1 MASARNFRVTETQRA
16 NSDTFEIPSI
26 FWVLAMKTLK
36 FSQKIVIT
44 ASLVTITAFAAFA
57 LFNDYRQRSALQS
70 DLDASLREVGGLA
83 ANNIESWLDGR
94 IQLVESLGQRLA
106 VSGADIRTLPQSVG
120 LPVYGANFQLTFFGG
135 QDGLMYSV
143 PSGTRAADYDPRTR
157 GWYKAAQATNASIV
171 TEPYIAA
178 SSGKLVITVATPVRV
193 DKQLIGVAAADMGL
207 DVVTEVIN
215 SLQIKGA
222 GHAFL
227 VTGEGKLLVHPNKEF
242 VLSPIERLFPG
253 DVPKIKDGT
262 FLVKPEDGVAR
273 YISFKKIQGVP
284 STDWY
289 VGLVLDEKTAFAM
302 LDESRASALVAG
314 ITAVV
319 LSLLIIGLVIR
330 ALMRPLR
337 AMGRAM
343 EAIASGDGDLTK
355 RLSIDTHDEF
365 GELASAFNRF
375 VARIH
380 SSIQQVSLATDSLND
395 VTRLVVSA
403 STSSLKSSDD
413 QAHRTNSVAAAINQ
427 LGASA
432 QQIARNAADASQG
445 ATGALQQA
453 EKGRD
458 VVNKTMGTMKELS
471 EKVSA
476 ASVTIE
482 TLNGR
487 TVDIGHILEVI
498 RSISEQTNLLA
509 LNAAIEAARAGD
521 AGRGFAVVAD
531 EVRSLAHRTQS
542 SAREIQ
548 SMIEEL
554 QVGSREA
561 VTIMTESQ
569 RYSDS
574 SVSIA
579 QHAGEHLASVTQQ
592 IDEIDGM
599 NQSVAAATEEQTAVI
614 EALNV
619 DIVEINTLNQQGVL
633 NLQATLHACGDLE
646 NQAERLKLLV
656 GNFRI

>member
-1 MASARNFRVTETQRA
+1 
-16 NSDTFEIPSI
+16 
-26 FWVLAMKTLK
+26 MKSLR

-44 ASLVTITAFAAFA
+44 ASLVTIAAFAAFA
-57 LFNDYRQRSALQS
+57 LFNDFRQRVAMQA

-83 ANNIESWLDGR
+83 ASNIKSWLDGR
-94 IQLVESLGQRLA
+94 IQLVETLGQQ
-106 VSGADIRTLPQSVG
+106 VTISGTDVQTLSKSVG
-120 LPVYGANFQLTFFGG
+120 LPVYGTNFQLTFFGG

-143 PSGTRAADYDPRTR
+143 PTGNRAADYDPRVR
-157 GWYKAAQATNASIV
+157 GWYKAAQAANASIV

-193 DKQLIGVAAADMGL
+193 GNQLAGVAAADMGL
-207 DVVTEVIN
+207 DVVTDVIN
-215 SLQIKGA
+215 SLQVKGS

-227 VTGEGKLLVHPNKEF
+227 VTGEGKVLVHPNKDF
-242 VLSPIERLFPG
+242 VLKPIGELFPG
-253 DVPKIKDGT
+253 DVPEIKDGT
-262 FLVKPEDGVAR
+262 SLVTPADGIAR
-273 YISFKKIQGVP
+273 FISFKKIQGVP

-289 VGLVLDEKTAFAM
+289 VGLVLDQNAAFAM
-302 LDESRASALVAG
+302 LEESRASALVAA
-314 ITAVV
+314 IIAVV
-319 LSLLIIGLVIR
+319 LSLLIIGVVIR
-330 ALMRPLR
+330 VLMSPLR

-355 RLSIDTHDEF
+355 RLSIDSHDEF
-365 GELASAFNRF
+365 GELASAFNQF

-380 SSIQQVSLATDSLND
+380 GSIQQVSLATDSLND

-413 QAHRTNSVAAAINQ
+413 QANRTNSVAAAINQ
-427 LGASA
+427 LGAAA
-432 QQIARNAADASQG
+432 QEIARNAANASQG

-453 EKGRD
+453 EVGRD
-458 VVNKTMGTMKELS
+458 VVNKTMGTMKDLS
-471 EKVSA
+471 NKVRA
-476 ASVTIE
+476 ACVTIE

-498 RSISEQTNLLA
+498 RGISEQTNLLA

-542 SAREIQ
+542 SASEIQ

-569 RYSDS
+569 RYSED
-574 SVSIA
+574 SVSIS
-579 QHAGEHLASVTQQ
+579 QHAGEHLTSVTQQ
-592 IDEIDGM
+592 IGEIDGM

-614 EALNV
+614 EALNA
-619 DIVEINTLNQQGVL
+619 DIVEINSLNQLGVT

-646 NQAERLKLLV
+646 NQAERLKQLV